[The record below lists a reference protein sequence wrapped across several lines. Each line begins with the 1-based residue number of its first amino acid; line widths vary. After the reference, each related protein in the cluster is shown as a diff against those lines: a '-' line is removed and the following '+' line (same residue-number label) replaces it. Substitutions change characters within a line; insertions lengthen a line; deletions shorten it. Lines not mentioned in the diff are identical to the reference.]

1 MSRGPLHA
9 SPGKTRFDEI
19 YDAPDPRAYFRRL
32 APLEYEIP
40 HHAQEVFRRDRAA
53 RAAACGPGG
62 AVTVLDLCCSY
73 GINAALL
80 NHHLTLAE
88 LYAHYTGPAVADLS
102 TAELIAYDRAFYAS
116 RRRAD
121 ASPVVGL
128 DAAQRAVGYALAV
141 GLLDE
146 AYAENLEHAPPSE
159 PLRRAVAR
167 TGLITVTGGISYIT
181 RRTFDALL
189 GCARVPVWV
198 SAFALRTVSYAPVAA
213 ALAAHGLVT
222 VSDASR
228 AYRQRL
234 FTDAAERDCAIEQV
248 VLAGHD
254 PAGLESAGRYHARL
268 YQSRPR

>member
-1 MSRGPLHA
+1 M
-9 SPGKTRFDEI
+9 
-19 YDAPDPRAYFRRL
+19 
-32 APLEYEIP
+32 
-40 HHAQEVFRRDRAA
+40 
-53 RAAACGPGG
+53 
-62 AVTVLDLCCSY
+62 LDLCCSY

-88 LYAHYTGPAVADLS
+88 LYAHYTGPEAAELS
-102 TAELIAYDRAFYAS
+102 TAELIAYDRSFYAS

-128 DAAQRAVGYALAV
+128 DAAQHAVGYALAV

-146 AYAENLEHAPPSE
+146 AYAENLELAPPSE
-159 PLRRAVAR
+159 PLRRAIAR
-167 TGLITVTGGISYIT
+167 TGLITVTGGIGYIGH
-181 RRTFDALL
+181 RTFEALL
-189 GCARVPVWV
+189 GCARLPVWV
-198 SAFALRTVSYAPVAA
+198 SAFALRTVSYAPVGS

-234 FTDAAERDCAIEQV
+234 FTGPDERDCAIGQV

>member
-1 MSRGPLHA
+1 MSRAPSHV
-9 SPGKTRFDEI
+9 SRGKSRFDEI

-40 HHAQEVFRRDRAA
+40 HHAQEVFRHDRAA

-62 AVTVLDLCCSY
+62 PVTVLDLCCSY

-80 NHHLTLAE
+80 NHHVTLAE
-88 LYAHYTGPAVADLS
+88 LYAHYTSPRVADFS
-102 TAELIAYDRAFYAS
+102 TAELIAYDRAFYAA

-121 ASPVVGL
+121 ASPVAGL
-128 DAAQRAVGYALAV
+128 DAARRAVGYALAV

-146 AYAENLEHAPPSE
+146 AYAENLEHAPPSG
-159 PLRRAVAR
+159 PLRRTVAR
-167 TGLITVTGGISYIT
+167 TGLITVTGGIGYISH
-181 RRTFDALL
+181 RTFEALL
-189 GCARVPVWV
+189 GCARQPVWV
-198 SAFALRTVSYAPVAA
+198 SAFALRTVSYATVGS

-222 VSDASR
+222 VSDPAR

-234 FTDAAERDCAIEQV
+234 FTGSAERDYAIGQV
-248 VLAGHD
+248 LLAGHD
-254 PAGLESAGRYHARL
+254 PAGLEDTGRYHARL